1 METVLITGASSGIG
15 YELAKIY
22 AKNNYDLVL
31 VARRIEKLKRLKSE
45 IEKNNSKIQ
54 IKIIEMDLSVSESP
68 EKLFFLLKNENIKID
83 ILINNAGMGVYGNF
97 LELSQ
102 EEMKKIEKMLN
113 LNMIAIVKLTK
124 IFLNKIKT
132 QKEGAILNV
141 ASTAAFQP
149 GGPLMSTYYAS
160 KSFVLSFSEGI
171 RYELKNTNIKVSTL
185 CPGPTITEFE
195 KMSEVKKWSN
205 KIKTMS
211 AKKVAKIAFRDFK
224 KGKKII
230 VPGYLNKFSILSSKI
245 FPRELLLKIIKKIQQ
260 NK

>member
-15 YELAKIY
+15 CELAKVY

-31 VARRIEKLKRLKSE
+31 VARRIERLKQLKSE
-45 IEKNNSKIQ
+45 IKKSNPKIQ
-54 IKIIEMDLSVSESP
+54 VKVIEIDLSKSKSP
-68 EKLFFLLKNENIKID
+68 EDLFLLLKKENIKID

-124 IFLNKIKT
+124 IFLNKMKT
-132 QKEGAILNV
+132 HKKGAILNV

-149 GGPLMSTYYAS
+149 GGPLMATYYAS

-171 RYELKNTNIKVSTL
+171 RYELKDTGIKVSTL

-195 KMSEVKKWSN
+195 KMSE
-205 KIKTMS
+205 IK
-211 AKKVAKIAFRDFK
+211 
-224 KGKKII
+224 
-230 VPGYLNKFSILSSKI
+230 NW
-245 FPRELLLKIIKKIQQ
+245 
-260 NK
+260 

>member
-45 IEKNNSKIQ
+45 IEKNNFKIQ
-54 IKIIEMDLSVSESP
+54 IKIIKMDLSVSESP
-68 EKLFFLLKNENIKID
+68 EKLFLLLKNENIKID

-160 KSFVLSFSEGI
+160 KSFVLSLVK
-171 RYELKNTNIKVSTL
+171 ELDMN
-185 CPGPTITEFE
+185 
-195 KMSEVKKWSN
+195 
-205 KIKTMS
+205 
-211 AKKVAKIAFRDFK
+211 
-224 KGKKII
+224 
-230 VPGYLNKFSILSSKI
+230 
-245 FPRELLLKIIKKIQQ
+245 
-260 NK
+260 

>member
-15 YELAKIY
+15 CELAKVY

-31 VARRIEKLKRLKSE
+31 VARRIERLKQLKSE
-45 IEKNNSKIQ
+45 IKKSNPKIQ
-54 IKIIEMDLSVSESP
+54 VKVIEIDLSKSKSP
-68 EKLFFLLKNENIKID
+68 EDLFLLLKKENIKID

-97 LELSQ
+97 LELSK

-124 IFLNKIKT
+124 IFLNKMKT
-132 QKEGAILNV
+132 HKKGAILNV

-149 GGPLMSTYYAS
+149 GGPLMTTYYAS

-171 RYELKNTNIKVSTL
+171 RYELKDTGIKVSVL

-195 KMSEVKKWSN
+195 KMSEIKNWRD
-205 KIKTMS
+205 KIKVMS
-211 AKKVAKIAFRDFK
+211 AEKVAKIAFRDFK

-230 VPGYLNKFSILSSKI
+230 VPGYLNKFSILASKI